1 VTFGFVGSLVGC
13 AENGLML
20 RHSGPALP
28 LPLRDLLQDRA
39 VNDRNR
45 AVAGR

>member
-1 VTFGFVGSLVGC
+1 
-13 AENGLML
+13 ML

-28 LPLRDLLQDRA
+28 LLLRDLLQGRA
-39 VNDRNR
+39 VNDANR

>member
-1 VTFGFVGSLVGC
+1 
-13 AENGLML
+13 ML

-28 LPLRDLLQDRA
+28 LPLRDLLHGRA
-39 VNDRNR
+39 VNDSNR